1 MNFEQLVELGM
12 DKATSVYSDDGSMPE
27 RATRRFL
34 DAVASQ
40 DVYTVEEIEKEVINR
55 MNELVRRV
63 NERYQNA

>member
-40 DVYTVEEIEKEVINR
+40 DVYTVEEIEKEVISR